1 MAGKFLLKKEL
12 PVERMPWGQ
21 VTWLTG
27 PKQVDARK
35 LTSMEVRLNPGTG
48 HGFHFH
54 PNQEELIYVLEGRIE
69 QWLEQEKEIL
79 TAGDCVFIP
88 QGMVHA
94 SYNIFQEPARVL
106 PVLGPCAGEGYE
118 VVEVFTQAPWN
129 RLKEPPRG

>member
-1 MAGKFLLKKEL
+1 MGGRFLMRREL
-12 PVERMPWGQ
+12 AVESMPWGR

-27 PKQVDARK
+27 PKQVGAGK
-35 LTSMEVRLNPGTG
+35 LTCMEVGLNPGTG

-69 QWLEQEKEIL
+69 QWLETEKRIL
-79 TAGDCVFIP
+79 AAGDCVFIP

-106 PVLGPCAGEGYE
+106 PVLGPCAGDGYE
-118 VVEVFTQAPWN
+118 VVEVFTQPPWN
-129 RLKEPPRG
+129 TLKEPPKG